1 MNPIRGYTDGLAASY
16 AAATFLTPLA
26 PRDMAPRRR
35 VSAKRT
41 PDQAARKGTV
51 RRFLTRITAGKVAT
65 GLAACLA
72 LAVLI

>member
-16 AAATFLTPLA
+16 ATATFLTPLA
-26 PRDMAPRRR
+26 PRETAPRRR
-35 VSAKRT
+35 VAAKRN
-41 PDQAARKGTV
+41 PAPKGAV
-51 RRFLTRITAGKVAT
+51 QRFLARITAGKAAT